1 KGSSLI
7 QAAADAKAITSLRE
21 LAGVYTAVLG
31 RYDRPEPFGA
41 PEADQLRAVVRG
53 PKSPLDVPFEEF
65 DLICTEGDRN
75 NMRSIRVRKNV
86 MLAQAAYDGADPRA
100 MAVEDVPKP
109 VPAHVFLRGNP
120 NNPGALAPP
129 HFLSCLGGG
138 ENKSFHDG
146 SGRLELARHII
157 DPGNPLTARVMV
169 NRVWMHHFGAG
180 LVRTPSDFGRRG
192 E

>member
-1 KGSSLI
+1 
-7 QAAADAKAITSLRE
+7 AA
-21 LAGVYTAVLG
+21 
-31 RYDRPEPFGA
+31 
-41 PEADQLRAVVRG
+41 
-53 PKSPLDVPFEEF
+53 
-65 DLICTEGDRN
+65 
-75 NMRSIRVRKNV
+75 
-86 MLAQAAYDGADPRA
+86 PRA

-138 ENKSFHDG
+138 ENKSFNDG

-192 E
+192 ELPTHPELLDYLAVRFVQSGWSLKSLHRLIL